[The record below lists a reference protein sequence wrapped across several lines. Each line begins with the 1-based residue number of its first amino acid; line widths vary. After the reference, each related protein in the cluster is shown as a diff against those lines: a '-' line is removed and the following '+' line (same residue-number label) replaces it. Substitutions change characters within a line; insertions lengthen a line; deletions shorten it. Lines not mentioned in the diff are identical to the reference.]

1 MLQFQH
7 LLVTSKTALMS
18 RHQLPLLPDLNV
30 GRKQSRLHLYPRL
43 HRRRVPVRA
52 HLDAAL
58 AIYLREAN
66 LRQLEAFPRQR
77 QQMLALDFHRLA
89 YLHRLACDTP
99 LLVLLAALQQ
109 QCVQLR
115 QVLHPRNRHQVV
127 APEITHFAFDPT
139 LLVAPR
145 RVAEVGLKAPVRT
158 KCYQPLRLFPLVTAQ
173 DLLHRALQVV
183 VAQQP
188 EDPTKVAKRQLMGFQ
203 KCLLRG
209 VVISHMKRAAAGHR
223 SHREAIHLAH
233 LPANLGHR
241 LVPIHLRFHTP
252 VVDLGNESLPPHL
265 PQFLFATPHVWAPQ
279 LLRYTYRATS
289 FPSRMLGTAASIWSA
304 AKLFSS

>member
-7 LLVTSKTALMS
+7 LLITSEAALMP

-30 GRKQSRLHLYPRL
+30 GWKQSRLHLYPRL

-52 HLDAAL
+52 YLDAAL

-66 LRQLEAFPRQR
+66 LSQLEAFRRQW

-115 QVLHPRNRHQVV
+115 QVLHPRNRHKVV
-127 APEITHFAFDPT
+127 APKITHFAFDPT

-158 KCYQPLRLFPLVTAQ
+158 KTDQSLRLFPLVTAQ

-188 EDPTKVAKRQLMGFQ
+188 EDTAEVAKSQLVGFQ
-203 KCLLRG
+203 KGLLCG
-209 VVISHMKRAAAGHR
+209 
-223 SHREAIHLAH
+223 
-233 LPANLGHR
+233 
-241 LVPIHLRFHTP
+241 
-252 VVDLGNESLPPHL
+252 
-265 PQFLFATPHVWAPQ
+265 
-279 LLRYTYRATS
+279 
-289 FPSRMLGTAASIWSA
+289 
-304 AKLFSS
+304 